1 MKNICRT
8 ALLSL
13 TLTAF
18 SVKAQKTNI
27 VLIVADDLGIECLE
41 SYGGQ
46 SYETPQLNK
55 LAENG
60 VQFNHC
66 YSQPYSTSSRVK
78 LMTGKYNFRNY
89 KEYKYLN
96 PDDFNFG
103 KLAQKAGYKTGIFGK
118 WHLGGS
124 PEDNFKG
131 KWGWDEHALW
141 NINSAG
147 SRYRNP
153 VIYKNGTRITNLNE
167 KFGPDVFCKAV
178 QSFIRKNKAEPFF
191 VYYPMV
197 LPHYPFTKVPIDP
210 NFLEKGKGGS
220 MAQKDPER
228 FKPMVEY
235 MDKIVG
241 RVIKSLKS
249 QKVYNNT
256 VIIFTAD
263 NGTFHTVTSMKN
275 GKPVRGQHGRMVN
288 AGTHVPLIVNW
299 GDEIEKGVKSD
310 ALVDFSDFFPTIAE
324 IMNVPIPNKLR
335 IDGVSFTRSLT
346 NPDYSERSYVYCH
359 YNPQST
365 KTGSNGAKIEA
376 GNYIR
381 NRTYKLYGDGK
392 LYNTFKDPN
401 EENPLESS
409 DINQN
414 IYKMLA
420 TNLAAIEKEGGKVP
434 VVRKAYSDKELT
446 VINKTT
452 EESGKESKKKN
463 KNKKKK

>member
-1 MKNICRT
+1 MMNLCKS
-8 ALLSL
+8 AFLSL

-27 VLIVADDLGIECLE
+27 VLIMADDMGIECLE

-46 SYETPQLNK
+46 SYKTPHLTS

-66 YSQPYSTSSRVK
+66 YSQPYSTASRVK
-78 LMTGKYNFRNY
+78 IMTGMYNFRNY

-96 PDDFNFG
+96 PKDFNFG
-103 KLAQKAGYKTGIFGK
+103 KMAQKAGYKTGIFGK
-118 WHLGGS
+118 WHLGGDS
-124 PEDNFKG
+124 EDNFKE

-141 NINSAG
+141 NINTSG
-147 SRYRNP
+147 SRYKNP
-153 VIYKNGTRITNLNE
+153 AIFKNGMKIDGQGRY
-167 KFGPDVFCKAV
+167 GPDVFCKSA
-178 QSFIRKNKAEPFF
+178 QAFIRKHKKEAFF

-197 LPHYPFTKVPIDP
+197 LPHFPFMKTPEDP
-210 NFLEKGKGGS
+210 TFLEKGKAG
-220 MAQKDPER
+220 ALQKDPKR

-235 MDKIVG
+235 VDKIIG
-241 RVIKSLKS
+241 RLVKSLKA

-263 NGTFHTVTSMKN
+263 NGTFHTVTSTKN
-275 GKPVRGQHGRMVN
+275 GKPVRGQDGRMVN

-324 IMNVPIPNKLR
+324 IMNYPIPNGLK

-346 NPDYSERSYVYCH
+346 NPKYSERSYVYCH
-359 YNPQST
+359 FDPINVKGTS
-365 KTGSNGAKIEA
+365 TGSKPEA

-381 NRTYKLYGDGK
+381 NRTHKLYGDGT
-392 LYNTFKDPN
+392 LYNTVKDPN
-401 EENPLESS
+401 EEKALEPSS
-409 DINQN
+409 IDEN
-414 IYKMLA
+414 IYKMLSS
-420 TNLAAIEKEGGKVP
+420 NLQKLEAQGGKVP
-434 VVRKAYSDKELT
+434 VVRTEYTDKELLAIKKARNGET
-446 VINKTT
+446 PEKK
-452 EESGKESKKKN
+452 SKKSKKK
-463 KNKKKK
+463 KK